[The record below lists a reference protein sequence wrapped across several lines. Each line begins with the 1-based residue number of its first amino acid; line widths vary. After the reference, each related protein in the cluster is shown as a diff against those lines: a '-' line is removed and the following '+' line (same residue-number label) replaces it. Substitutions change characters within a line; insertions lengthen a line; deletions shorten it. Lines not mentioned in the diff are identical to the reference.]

1 MKDSKVYLI
10 TGASSGI
17 GASAA
22 ELLLARGHV
31 VYGAA
36 RRTDRLADLTGK
48 GLRPLAMDVTDD
60 AALVEGVDTILREEG
75 RIDGLVNNAGY
86 GEYGSLE
93 DTPLDKARY
102 QFEVN
107 VFGLARLTQLVLPG
121 MRARGSG
128 RIVNVSSVGGRMG
141 EPHGAWYHGTKF
153 AVEGLSDS
161 LRMEVKQFGIDVVVI
176 QPGAIK
182 TEWNGIARKKL
193 LETSGDGPYAPLARK
208 HAAFLAD
215 ADNSSQASEPT
226 VVGKA
231 IVKALL
237 TRKPKTRYA
246 VGGGA
251 GSILFL
257 RGLLSDRLFDRT
269 LLGLIGRAKA

>member
-1 MKDSKVYLI
+1 MEKKVFLI

-22 ELLLARGHV
+22 ELLLARGHI

-36 RRTDRLADLTGK
+36 RRTDRLAALSGK
-48 GLRPLAMDVTDD
+48 GLRALAMDVTDD
-60 AALVEGVDTILREEG
+60 AAMEAGVRQILDDES

-107 VFGLARLTQLVLPG
+107 VFGLARLIQLVLPT
-121 MRARGSG
+121 MRAQRSG
-128 RIVNVSSVGGRMG
+128 RIVNISSIGGRIG
-141 EPHGAWYHGTKF
+141 EPHGAWYHATKF

-161 LRMEVKQFGIDVVVI
+161 LRMELKQFDIDVVVI

-182 TEWNGIARKKL
+182 TEWNAIARDKL
-193 LETSGDGPYAPLARK
+193 VETSGSGPYGELARK
-208 HAAFLAD
+208 HAAFLRQAD
-215 ADNSSQASEPT
+215 EGNQASEPE

-237 TRKPKTRYA
+237 SRKPKTRYA
-246 VGGGA
+246 IGGGA
-251 GSILFL
+251 KPVLWMRRL
-257 RGLLSDRLFDRT
+257 LPDRGFDGVM
-269 LLGLIGRAKA
+269 LGLIGRASG